1 MRKKWVQDSIAIL
14 IIVSVNIFCMWSL
27 TKPGLPAVHDANP
40 HIARMIAFHQAL
52 SDGQF
57 PPMWAKEVLGG
68 IGSPVMMLN
77 YQLPYFVSEAW
88 IRLGLSYFDSYKFTM
103 ALAFLLSGL
112 TMYAA
117 LRQKYKALPA
127 LLGSLVYLLAPYR
140 MVDVYVRGA
149 FGETISFIFPP
160 LILLGYYRKSIPWA
174 TTGWAGLFLTH
185 PLASA
190 AFTAFF
196 LGYSLFVGKSRER
209 LAVLKRHAVAFVLA
223 FAIASFNLIPTL
235 ALTKYTYYSPA
246 DSGPLTQFPTLS
258 QLFYS
263 PWGYGIS
270 IPGPADTMSF
280 ELGVVQ
286 WIIIL
291 SATIYWFYLRLKKH
305 KKSPELGYIVAT
317 TWICIFFILDWS
329 TPLYQLFHL
338 TSIIDLPWRLL
349 LCPVFAA
356 AVLTPFLLSKLQ
368 EVWVYTASGIGVIV
382 MGILIIPMIQTP
394 PRYWHKPLPFFA
406 FETGDSYGEYAPIWR
421 ATRSS
426 SPFWL
431 RAETVMGTASI
442 KTEANR
448 SNWQSY
454 RVVSPNGT
462 TIRVNTSYFPGWEVL
477 IDQKNIGID
486 TRQNAESKNSTC
498 YVTTRTL
505 NHIDDS
511 GLIACHIDPGE
522 HDLAIRYVQP
532 PVQRVGLLIS
542 LLGIG
547 GYLWILFRSFYQH
560 ITSAKRSSKT

>member
-1 MRKKWVQDSIAIL
+1 MRKKWLLDGAAVF
-14 IIVSVNIFCMWSL
+14 IITLVSGFCMWSL

-88 IRLGLSYFDSYKFTM
+88 VRLGLSYFDSYKFTM

-117 LRQKYKALPA
+117 LRQKYKVLPA
-127 LLGSLVYLLAPYR
+127 LLGALVYLLAPYR

-149 FGETISFIFPP
+149 FGETLSFIFPP
-160 LILLGYYRKSIPWA
+160 LILLGYYRKSTRWL
-174 TTGWAGLFLTH
+174 TLGWAGLFLTH

-196 LGYSLFVGKSRER
+196 LGYSLIVTEGREK
-209 LAVLKRHAVAFVLA
+209 LAVLKRHGVAFILA
-223 FAIASFNLIPTL
+223 FAIAAFNLLPTL
-235 ALTKYTYYSPA
+235 ALTKFTYYTPA

-270 IPGPADTMSF
+270 IPGPHDTMSF
-280 ELGVVQ
+280 ELGTIQ
-286 WIIIL
+286 WIVIF
-291 SATIYWFYLRLKKH
+291 SATLYWFYLRLKQH

-329 TPLYQLFHL
+329 TPLYREFHL

-349 LCPVFAA
+349 LCPVFAS
-356 AVLTPFLLSKLQ
+356 AVLTPILLSKLQ
-368 EVWVYTASGIGVIV
+368 EVWVYTLAGIGTIV
-382 MGILIIPMIQTP
+382 MGILIIPMVQTP
-394 PRYWHKPLPFFA
+394 PRYWHKPLSFFA
-406 FETGDSYGEYAPIWR
+406 YETGDSYGEYAPKWR
-421 ATRSS
+421 ATRDS

-431 RAETVMGTASI
+431 RAEPIAGIASI

-448 SNWQSY
+448 SNWQDY
-454 RVVSPNGT
+454 LVVTNNGAVVR
-462 TIRVNTSYFPGWEVL
+462 INTSYFPGWTVL
-477 IDQKNIGID
+477 IDQKNVEID
-486 TRQNAESKNSTC
+486 TRQNAESKNSPC
-498 YVTTRTL
+498 YVTTRIL
-505 NHIDDS
+505 AHIDDS
-511 GLIACHIDPGE
+511 GLIACHVTPGE
-522 HDLAIRYVQP
+522 HDLTIKYVMP
-532 PVQRVGLLIS
+532 SVQRLGLLVS
-542 LLGIG
+542 LFGIG
-547 GYLWILFRSFYQH
+547 GYLWLLSRSFYLRL
-560 ITSAKRSSKT
+560 TSAKR